1 MVVAFGQ
8 DSMKAS
14 ANIVRDLSLA
24 YRLLILKY
32 YGEKAE
38 EYQGAEETPRILDLG
53 IEPLEITCF
62 YTNNMDPSLL
72 LRVI

>member
-24 YRLLILKY
+24 YRLLMLKY

-38 EYQGAEETPRILDLG
+38 
-53 IEPLEITCF
+53 
-62 YTNNMDPSLL
+62 
-72 LRVI
+72 